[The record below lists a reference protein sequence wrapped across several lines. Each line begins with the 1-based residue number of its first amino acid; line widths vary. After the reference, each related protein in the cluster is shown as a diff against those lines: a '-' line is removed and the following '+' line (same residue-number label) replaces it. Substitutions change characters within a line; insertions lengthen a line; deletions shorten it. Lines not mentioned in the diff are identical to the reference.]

1 MKIKR
6 DKNLFNKLVRES
18 KHGRELS
25 RRMRENNFITEG
37 QLKKMGLLVSKEDK
51 TQVKNGGNYK
61 YNWTCFRGY

>member
-6 DKNLFNKLVRES
+6 DKNLFNKLVRKS

-37 QLKKMGLLVSKEDK
+37 KLKKIGLLVSKEDK
-51 TQVKNGGNYK
+51 TQVKNGSNYK
-61 YNWTCFRGY
+61 YNWTCFKEY